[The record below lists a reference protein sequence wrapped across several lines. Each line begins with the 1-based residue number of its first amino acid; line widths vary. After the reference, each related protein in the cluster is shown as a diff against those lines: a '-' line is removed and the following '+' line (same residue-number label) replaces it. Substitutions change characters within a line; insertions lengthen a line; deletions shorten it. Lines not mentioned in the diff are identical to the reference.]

1 MAQAKRKLEIVQKY
15 YLRKEGGEI
24 DYEHPYDLICETN
37 KKGLY
42 YVRLDG
48 HIGYVDEKG
57 EFVVPISYDFT
68 RTTYKGETYCS
79 NNHDWFDY
87 DKDTIISYVYKDN
100 GVGVINNRGEEL
112 VPCEFEKVEVFPWL
126 ASKNF
131 IPVALPSCDNS
142 KLVWG
147 MYDVKNKR
155 VSVTPQYEEIKKEQN
170 GYASFKENGKWG
182 ILHCA
187 TGTVVVP
194 AIYLLDMDV
203 PNTEVVIAFLGGSW
217 HYARDAKYTRYV
229 NPDVCHILVLN
240 GMEQAQVV
248 VSGYDWIEESGPSV
262 MMCRIGHEHQPKQ
275 EDSFKILK
283 MPNYIGIVKNASY
296 EAGYFLKESG
306 EFVKKWT
313 TKCTTYSKQI
323 HAKYLSGG
331 TFMAKTYDG
340 NNIPVTKKMKQEILK
355 RISEE

>member
-1 MAQAKRKLEIVQKY
+1 MEKY
-15 YLRKEGGEI
+15 YLRNENGEI
-24 DYEHPYDLICETN
+24 DYKHPYDLIEETN

-42 YVRLDG
+42 YVKLNE
-48 HIGYVDEKG
+48 HVGYVDEKG
-57 EFVVPISYDFT
+57 EFVVPINYDHT
-68 RTTYKGETYCS
+68 RTNYKGETD
-79 NNHDWFDY
+79 NNIPSWQYY
-87 DKDTIISYVYKDN
+87 DDDTVITQVCKDN
-100 GVGVINNRGEEL
+100 GIGVINNRGEEL
-112 VPCEFEKVEVFPWL
+112 VPCEFEKVETF
-126 ASKNF
+126 SFTTSNNF

-155 VSVTPQYEEIKKEQN
+155 VSVTPQYEEIEKERN

-194 AIYLLDMDV
+194 ATYLLGMKV
-203 PNTEVVIAFLGGSW
+203 SNTGVVIAFFGGSW
-217 HYARDAKYTRYV
+217 EQGKSARFVK
-229 NPDVCHILVLN
+229 PDDCHILVVN
-240 GMEQAQVV
+240 GIEQAPIV
-248 VSGYDWIEESGPSV
+248 VSGYGYDWIEESGPSV
-262 MMCRIGHEHQPKQ
+262 MKCRVGSELKPEQ

-283 MPNYIGIVKNASY
+283 MPNYIGVVMNASY
-296 EAGYFLKESG
+296 EAGYFLKGSG

-313 TKCTTYSKQI
+313 PNCTTYSKQV

-331 TFMAKTYDG
+331 IFFAMTYDG
-340 NNIPVTKKMKQEILK
+340 NNILVTNEMKQEILK